1 MADPAIHVADP
12 SIADS
17 CPPSVN
23 DCCRL
28 LTYKEISKESLAK
41 LEENDIT
48 TVTDLFLKTPETIL
62 TMADMTHLEYE
73 KLTNEIFLKCR
84 PEVTTFLGALHGRGQ
99 LMSTGF
105 AKLHELILPF
115 VAGVLYCKSTS
126 VRALRGKTQ
135 MCLSIAALVSQGEED
150 ISLVYLDLKNDFEPL
165 RFQELCKACNEKID
179 RIRVYRESK
188 VKDVINILEN
198 FESKL
203 SAANTLLGVSLRLII
218 IDSLPMMFYPS
229 ETDYDDFARI
239 CQERVFQNMKRISA
253 RLGVAIIMTNHAVV
267 QDFNRKRKTSAG
279 IFEQQQRLK
288 PALGAYWIDVPNF
301 RVYLASSGEC
311 NEFSATLCKSTRT
324 EEGQTFSFQI
334 LDAGLR

>member
-105 AKLHELILPF
+105 AKLDKIL
-115 VAGVLYCKSTS
+115 GGGLYGGEILEFYGLPST
-126 VRALRGKTQ
+126 GKTQ